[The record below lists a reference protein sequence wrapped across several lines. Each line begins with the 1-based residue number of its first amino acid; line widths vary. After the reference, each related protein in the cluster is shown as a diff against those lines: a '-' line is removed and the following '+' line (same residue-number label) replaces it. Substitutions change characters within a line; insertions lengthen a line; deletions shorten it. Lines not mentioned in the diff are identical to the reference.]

1 MSIKKVKF
9 NQLYR
14 LWIRGPNSSYCIVR
28 FVGRKDLSE
37 EVIYSIERADLWTT
51 PKRVYV
57 MRVSQ
62 GNFEDHWFQ
71 SLTEVKTEKE
81 KTLIALKTGLSEKI
95 IL

>member
-14 LWIRGPNSSYCIVR
+14 LWVRSSNSSYCIVR
-28 FVGRKDLSE
+28 FVARKSLAYDD
-37 EVIYSIERADLWTT
+37 YYDIERVDLWEL
-51 PKRVYV
+51 PRRVYK
-57 MRVSQ
+57 MHIPK
-62 GNFEDHWFQ
+62 GTFEDAWLK

-81 KTLIALKTGLSEKI
+81 KTLISLKTGLSEKI